1 MSEFKVASRYAKA
14 LLDLSIEQH
23 STDQVKQNVEQFIS
37 VLKGSA
43 ELQAVLKNPII
54 KQDKKNN
61 ILSMLFKDKFDA
73 ILIGFFKIMVN
84 KGRADILFGTAQEFI
99 RAYNEYKGI
108 VNAKVVSAA
117 ALSAENLQS
126 LKQLIR
132 MSTGHEVLLENT
144 IDPELIG
151 GFIVTVGDR
160 QVDVSLLG
168 RLNKLDPAFH
178 A

>member
-1 MSEFKVASRYAKA
+1 
-14 LLDLSIEQH
+14 
-23 STDQVKQNVEQFIS
+23 
-37 VLKGSA
+37 
-43 ELQAVLKNPII
+43 
-54 KQDKKNN
+54 
-61 ILSMLFKDKFDA
+61 LSMLFKDKFDD

-117 ALSAENLQS
+117 ALSAENLQA

-132 MSTGHEVLLENT
+132 TSTGHEVLLENT

-168 RLNKLDPAFH
+168 RLNKLDRAFH

>member
-23 STDQVKQNVEQFIS
+23 STDQVKQNIEQFIA
-37 VLKGSA
+37 VLKGNA
-43 ELQAVLKNPII
+43 QLQAVLKNPII
-54 KQDKKNN
+54 NQDKKNN
-61 ILSMLFKDKFDA
+61 ILSILFKDKFDKTV
-73 ILIGFFKIMVN
+73 IGFFNIMVN

-99 RAYNEYKGI
+99 SAYNEYKGI
-108 VNAKVVSAA
+108 VHAKVVSAV
-117 ALSAENLQS
+117 ALSDENLHA
-126 LKQLIR
+126 LKQLIKT
-132 MSTGHEVLLENT
+132 STGHEVLLENT

-151 GFIVTVGDR
+151 GFVVTVGDR

-168 RLNKLDPAFH
+168 RLNKLDRAFH